1 MHRSHYIDSRSA
13 GNKQFQS
20 LRYTHLGTIQS
31 IKNHVNKKVNLD
43 GTSYASIKHLHR
55 AVTLKDH
62 KKKSSAQLLKK
73 KGEGAV
79 THDRTKIMPNLMR
92 NNLPLRPRISGHSS
106 SRNDSRTPTASVL
119 LTQSTQPRH
128 ADLGTSRAPAHEV
141 PQTRTVI
148 SQRPAPR
155 GEE

>member
-73 KGEGAV
+73 KEGWGSLTIAPKLCPISCETICHSVLALVDTAV
-79 THDRTKIMPNLMR
+79 PETTVG
-92 NNLPLRPRISGHSS
+92 LRPL
-106 SRNDSRTPTASVL
+106 ASC
-119 LTQSTQPRH
+119 
-128 ADLGTSRAPAHEV
+128 
-141 PQTRTVI
+141 
-148 SQRPAPR
+148 
-155 GEE
+155 